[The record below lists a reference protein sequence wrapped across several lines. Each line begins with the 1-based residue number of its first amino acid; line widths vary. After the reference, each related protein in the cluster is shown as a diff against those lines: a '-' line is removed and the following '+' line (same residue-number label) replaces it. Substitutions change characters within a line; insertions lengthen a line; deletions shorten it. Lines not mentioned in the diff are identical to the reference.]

1 MIGETDDDLAQLCRT
16 VGQIKRSLCRQE
28 AVWRFSIEAM
38 VLDYERAY
46 RRVIAQVSLTEPPAL
61 ARVVAA
67 RALELEPEA

>member
-1 MIGETDDDLAQLCRT
+1 
-16 VGQIKRSLCRQE
+16 
-28 AVWRFSIEAM
+28 M